1 MYCHLFIMTGPRH
14 AAQHERA
21 GRKHSQD
28 RSRLYRWLTYGV
40 AASGDGHL
48 TRSRPQNSTSTAAAP
63 QWEPRKPLASTR
75 KPRRSGDSSGAI
87 MVWIWGVVPFRTTH
101 KFRPLRSATQAD
113 SDKKGPSAKPGP
125 VVTQSKGGVP

>member
-87 MVWIWGVVPFRTTH
+87 MVWIWGVVPFRTACE
-101 KFRPLRSATQAD
+101 FQPPPGQYGGPRAD
-113 SDKKGPSAKPGP
+113 AGWRALDLAYS
-125 VVTQSKGGVP
+125 GG